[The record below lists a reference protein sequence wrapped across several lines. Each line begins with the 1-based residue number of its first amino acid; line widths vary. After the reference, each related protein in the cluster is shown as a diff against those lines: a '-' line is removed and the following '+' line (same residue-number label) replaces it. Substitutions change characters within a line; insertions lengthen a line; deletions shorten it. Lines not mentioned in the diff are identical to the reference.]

1 MSYAGNAKLSQEIQN
16 RILNTFQQTIA
27 LVEEGN
33 VQEALLGC
41 DFILRLDPLFEPARK
56 LQGRLQESGTDVS
69 VEDLAAFAASPLDAE
84 LPPLGDDVE
93 ESSESAPLHIE
104 AEAKDFTL
112 PDLDEEIVTPPAIEL
127 SSTFAEL
134 FAQRQ
139 FGKILELAAQNQ
151 EALEG
156 DPDLRDVAESAQAR
170 LEAEP
175 YVRSFLESSRQAH
188 QEGDLDKAQSLL
200 GKARELDATHPDIEA
215 FEAELMPVEV
225 EPPPAVESA
234 AEPPPVVESPVPE
247 AFQVDE
253 TADWLDEASSEPEP
267 SPEPEAVEAAPEE
280 SEVVP
285 TPPLVDSEPSARLDT
300 DSEKRIDDLL
310 KEGQVA
316 FEKGEYQSA
325 IDAWSRIFLID
336 IDHAEASRRIELA
349 RKLKAEV
356 ERQIE
361 EAFHEGISQFEA
373 GETDA
378 AHESFNKVLEMQAGH
393 VGATEYLEKID
404 GGETADAAEAG
415 GTPIPA
421 LDDLPV
427 ASGMDAADP
436 LVADETID
444 LAPMPEADM
453 APMSRPEMA
462 SKPRKAPR
470 GKSKF
475 LAIGAVVLVAVLAIG
490 WYLYSR
496 RDQVFPNSETE
507 QAAVPVERTDP
518 LTKATQL
525 HEAGNT
531 ALAVAQL
538 RRLAPDH
545 PQYAQAQTLIAQWE
559 ERAVEEDEAEVAEP
573 TEDEL
578 VVQGELVAAARE
590 ALSNNENLAASELL
604 DSAEEIGPLEED
616 DLGLRDEI
624 AAELEVVE
632 EPLRLYEQ
640 GDWEYA
646 LPNLWRL
653 HDEHPGNKDITQLM
667 VGCYYN
673 LGLRDLQRGDPVTAS
688 EKFEEALALAPDD
701 FELQRLAAFANAYK
715 QRPSDLLYRVFVK
728 YHPFR

>member
-16 RILNTFQQTIA
+16 RILNTFQQTIG

-56 LQGRLQESGTDVS
+56 LQGRLQESGTDVAI
-69 VEDLAAFAASPLDAE
+69 EDLAAFATSPLDAE
-84 LPPLGDDVE
+84 LPPLGEDAG
-93 ESSESAPLHIE
+93 ESPEGAPLHVE
-104 AEAKDFTL
+104 AEAQDFTL
-112 PDLDEEIVTPPAIEL
+112 PDLDEEIVFQPVIEL

-139 FGKILELAAQNQ
+139 FGEILELAAQNQ

-156 DPDLRDVAESAQAR
+156 DADLKDMAERAQAR

-175 YVRSFLESSRQAH
+175 YVRNFLESSRQAH

-225 EPPPAVESA
+225 D
-234 AEPPPVVESPVPE
+234 PPPVVESEVEPPAAFESPVPE

-253 TADWLDEASSEPEP
+253 AADRLDEVIAEPEP
-267 SPEPEAVEAAPEE
+267 TLEPEFVEPTPAET
-280 SEVVP
+280 EVVP
-285 TPPLVDSEPSARLDT
+285 TPPLADSEPSASLDT
-300 DSEKRIDDLL
+300 DSERRIDDLL

-316 FEKGEYQSA
+316 FEKGEYQSG

-378 AHESFNKVLEMQAGH
+378 ARESFNKVLEMQAGH
-393 VGATEYLEKID
+393 IGAAEYLEKMD
-404 GGETADAAEAG
+404 GGETDGAEEVG
-415 GTPIPA
+415 VTPIPA
-421 LDDLPV
+421 LDDLPAV
-427 ASGMDAADP
+427 AGLDAADP
-436 LVADETID
+436 LAAEEPID

-462 SKPRKAPR
+462 SKPRRAPR

-496 RDQVFPNSETE
+496 RDQVFPNSETA
-507 QAAVPVERTDP
+507 QTTVPIERTDP

-559 ERAVEEDEAEVAEP
+559 ERGVEADEADAAEP
-573 TEDEL
+573 SEDEL

-590 ALSNNENLAASELL
+590 ALRSNENLAASELL
-604 DSAEEIGPLEED
+604 DSAEAIGPLGED

-632 EPLRLYEQ
+632 EPLRLYQQ

-653 HDEHPGNKDITQLM
+653 HDEHPANKDITHLM

-688 EKFEEALALAPDD
+688 EKFDEALALAPDD
-701 FELQRLAAFANAYK
+701 FELQRLAAFATAYK

>member
-33 VQEALLGC
+33 VQEAMLGC

-56 LQGRLQESGTDVS
+56 LQGRLQESGTDVAI
-69 VEDLAAFAASPLDAE
+69 EDLAALAASPLDAD
-84 LPPLGDDVE
+84 LPPLGGEVE
-93 ESSESAPLHIE
+93 ESSEPAAAEIE
-104 AEAKDFTL
+104 DDIRDFTL
-112 PDLDEEIVTPPAIEL
+112 PDLDDEVVSEPAIDL
-127 SSTFAEL
+127 ASTFAEL
-134 FAQRQ
+134 FSQRQ
-139 FGKILELAAQNQ
+139 FGQILEMAAQNQ
-151 EALEG
+151 EAVEA
-156 DPDLRDVAESAQAR
+156 DSDLRDVAASAQAR

-188 QEGDLDKAQSLL
+188 TEGDLDKAQSLL
-200 GKARELDATHPDIEA
+200 GKARELDSTHPDIQALES
-215 FEAELMPVEV
+215 ELMPTEVVPPVIEEPVTDEPEFGVPVTV
-225 EPPPAVESA
+225 EP
-234 AEPPPVVESPVPE
+234 
-247 AFQVDE
+247 
-253 TADWLDEASSEPEP
+253 ADRLDESSNEP
-267 SPEPEAVEAAPEE
+267 AAAPEE
-280 SEVVP
+280 FVPAPIVVEPEP
-285 TPPLVDSEPSARLDT
+285 TPGPLDSEPSASLDT

-361 EAFHEGISQFEA
+361 EAFHEGISHFEA
-373 GETDA
+373 GEADA
-378 AHESFNKVLEMQAGH
+378 AREAFNKVLEMQAGH
-393 VGATEYLEKID
+393 IGATEYLEKID
-404 GGETADAAEAG
+404 GGETDAAAEPG
-415 GTPIPA
+415 VTPIPA
-421 LDDLPV
+421 LEDLPV
-427 ASGMDAADP
+427 ADGLGDEDP
-436 LVADETID
+436 LAAEEPID
-444 LAPMPEADM
+444 LAPQPDADIPFRPSSD
-453 APMSRPEMA
+453 AAARPSRA
-462 SKPRKAPR
+462 AG
-470 GKSKF
+470 GKRKF
-475 LAIGAVVLVAVLAIG
+475 LMIGAVVLLAVLAIG

-559 ERAVEEDEAEVAEP
+559 ERAVEAAEGEVVEP

-578 VVQGELVAAARE
+578 AYQGELLE
-590 ALSNNENLAASELL
+590 AVRTALGNNENIVASDLL
-604 DSAEEIGPLEED
+604 DSAEAIAPLEPD
-616 DLGLRDEI
+616 DQALRDEI
-624 AAELEVVE
+624 NAQLEVVE
-632 EPLRLYEQ
+632 EPLKLFRQ

-653 HDEHPGNKDITQLM
+653 REEHPGNKDITRLM
-667 VGCYYN
+667 VDCYFN
-673 LGLRDLQRGDPVTAS
+673 LGLRDLQRGDAVTAF
-688 EKFEEALALAPDD
+688 EKFEEALSLAPDD
-701 FELQRLAAFANAYK
+701 VELQRLAAFASAYK

>member
-27 LVEEGN
+27 LVGEGN
-33 VQEALLGC
+33 AQEAMLGC

-69 VEDLAAFAASPLDAE
+69 IEDLAALAASPLDAE
-84 LPPLGDDVE
+84 LPSLGGGIE
-93 ESSESAPLHIE
+93 ESSEPAASEIE
-104 AEAKDFTL
+104 DDLQDLTL
-112 PDLDEEIVTPPAIEL
+112 PDLDDEVVSEPTIDLA
-127 SSTFAEL
+127 STFAEL
-134 FAQRQ
+134 FSQRQ
-139 FGKILELAAQNQ
+139 FGQILELAAQSQ
-151 EALEG
+151 EAVEA
-156 DPDLRDVAESAQAR
+156 DPDLRDVTESAQAR

-175 YVRSFLESSRQAH
+175 YVRNFLESSRQAH
-188 QEGDLDKAQSLL
+188 TEGDLDQAQSLL
-200 GKARELDATHPDIEA
+200 GKARELDSTHPDIQDLES
-215 FEAELMPVEV
+215 ELMPTEV
-225 EPPPAVESA
+225 V
-234 AEPPPVVESPVPE
+234 PPVIEEPESDVL
-247 AFQVDE
+247 VTDE
-253 TADWLDEASSEPEP
+253 TADWLNESSDEPA
-267 SPEPEAVEAAPEE
+267 AAPEE
-280 SEVVP
+280 FVPAPIVVEPEP
-285 TPPLVDSEPSARLDT
+285 TPGPLDFEPSASLDS
-300 DSEKRIDDLL
+300 DSEKRVDDLL
-310 KEGQVA
+310 QEGQVA

-361 EAFHEGISQFEA
+361 EAFHEGISQYEA

-378 AHESFNKVLEMQAGH
+378 AREAFNKVLELQADH
-393 VGATEYLEKID
+393 IGATEYLEKMD
-404 GGETADAAEAG
+404 GAETEGAAEPSV
-415 GTPIPA
+415 TPIPD
-421 LDDLPV
+421 LEDLPV
-427 ASGMDAADP
+427 ADDLGGEDP
-436 LVADETID
+436 LAAEEPID
-444 LAPMPEADM
+444 LAPVPDADM
-453 APMSRPEMA
+453 ALRPSADASVRPSRA
-462 SKPRKAPR
+462 AG
-470 GKSKF
+470 GKRKF
-475 LAIGAVVLVAVLAIG
+475 LMIGAVVLLAVLAIG

-507 QAAVPVERTDP
+507 QTAVPVERTDP

-559 ERAVEEDEAEVAEP
+559 ERAVEDAEGETVEP

-578 VVQGELVAAARE
+578 VYQGELLAAVRE
-590 ALSNNENLAASELL
+590 ALGNNENIVASDLL
-604 DSAEEIGPLEED
+604 DSAAAIAPLEPD
-616 DLGLRDEI
+616 DLALRDAI
-624 AAELEVVE
+624 NAQLEVVV
-632 EPLRLYEQ
+632 EPLKLFRQ

-653 HDEHPGNKDITQLM
+653 REEHPGNKDITRLM
-667 VGCYYN
+667 VDCYFN
-673 LGLRDLQRGDPVTAS
+673 LGLRDLQRGDSVTAFD
-688 EKFEEALALAPDD
+688 KFEEALSLAPDD
-701 FELQRLAAFANAYK
+701 VELQRLTAFASAYK

>member
-33 VQEALLGC
+33 VQEAMLGC

-56 LQGRLQESGTDVS
+56 LQGRLKESGTDVAI
-69 VEDLAAFAASPLDAE
+69 EDLVALAASPLDAD
-84 LPPLGDDVE
+84 LPPLGGEVE
-93 ESSESAPLHIE
+93 ESSEPAASEVEDDIR
-104 AEAKDFTL
+104 DFTL
-112 PDLDEEIVTPPAIEL
+112 PDLDDEVVSEPAIDL
-127 SSTFAEL
+127 ASTFAEL
-134 FAQRQ
+134 FSQRQ
-139 FGKILELAAQNQ
+139 FGQILELVAQNQ
-151 EALEG
+151 EAVEA
-156 DPDLRDVAESAQAR
+156 DSDLRDVAASAQAR

-188 QEGDLDKAQSLL
+188 TEGDLDKAQSLL
-200 GKARELDATHPDIEA
+200 GKARELDSTHPDIQALES
-215 FEAELMPVEV
+215 ELMPTEV
-225 EPPPAVESA
+225 V
-234 AEPPPVVESPVPE
+234 PPVIEEPESDGIVT
-247 AFQVDE
+247 DE
-253 TADWLDEASSEPEP
+253 TADWLDESSDDPG
-267 SPEPEAVEAAPEE
+267 AAPEE
-280 SEVVP
+280 FVPAPIVVEPEP
-285 TPPLVDSEPSARLDT
+285 TPGPLDSEPSASLDS

-373 GETDA
+373 GEADA
-378 AHESFNKVLEMQAGH
+378 AREAFNKVLEMQAGH
-393 VGATEYLEKID
+393 IGAAEYLEKMD
-404 GGETADAAEAG
+404 GGETDAAAEPG
-415 GTPIPA
+415 VTPIPA
-421 LDDLPV
+421 LEDLPV
-427 ASGMDAADP
+427 ADGLGGEDLLAAEEP
-436 LVADETID
+436 ID
-444 LAPMPEADM
+444 LAPLPDADM
-453 APMSRPEMA
+453 APRPSSDAAVRSSRA
-462 SKPRKAPR
+462 AG
-470 GKSKF
+470 GKRKF
-475 LAIGAVVLVAVLAIG
+475 LMIGAVVLLAVLAVG

-507 QAAVPVERTDP
+507 QTAVPVERTDP

-559 ERAVEEDEAEVAEP
+559 ERAVEAAEGEAVEP

-578 VVQGELVAAARE
+578 VYQGELLAAVRE
-590 ALSNNENLAASELL
+590 ALGNNENIVASDLL
-604 DSAEEIGPLEED
+604 DSAEAIAPLEPD
-616 DLGLRDEI
+616 DLALRDQI
-624 AAELEVVE
+624 TAQLEVVE
-632 EPLRLYEQ
+632 EPLKLFRQ

-653 HDEHPGNKDITQLM
+653 REEHPGNKDITRLM
-667 VGCYYN
+667 VDCYFN
-673 LGLRDLQRGDPVTAS
+673 LGLRDLQRGDPVTAF
-688 EKFEEALALAPDD
+688 EKFEEALSLAPDD
-701 FELQRLAAFANAYK
+701 VALQRLAAFASAYK
-715 QRPSDLLYRVFVK
+715 QRPSDLLYKVFVK

>member
-56 LQGRLQESGTDVS
+56 LQGRLQESGTEVT
-69 VEDLAAFAASPLDAE
+69 VEDLAAFAASPLDTE
-84 LPPLGDDVE
+84 LPPLGEGTEEDADLAASDVE
-93 ESSESAPLHIE
+93 TDVE
-104 AEAKDFTL
+104 DFTL
-112 PDLDEEIVTPPAIEL
+112 PDLEVESVTPPVDDLA
-127 SSTFAEL
+127 STFAEL
-134 FAQRQ
+134 FAQRE
-139 FGKILELAAQNQ
+139 FGQILELAAQNQ
-151 EALEG
+151 ESLEAN
-156 DPDLRDVAESAQAR
+156 PDLRDVAESAQAR

-175 YVRSFLESSRQAH
+175 YVRSFLDSSRQAH

-200 GKARELDATHPDIEA
+200 GKARELDTTHPEILA
-215 FEAELMPVEV
+215 LEAELIPAQV
-225 EPPPAVESA
+225 EPPAPEIPES
-234 AEPPPVVESPVPE
+234 ESGLTK
-247 AFQVDE
+247 E
-253 TADWLDEASSEPEP
+253 TADWLDEASTKPEPALVETEPASPAVDVEPAPAMVGSEP
-267 SPEPEAVEAAPEE
+267 AA
-280 SEVVP
+280 S
-285 TPPLVDSEPSARLDT
+285 LDT

-316 FEKGEYQSA
+316 FEKGDYQPA

-361 EAFHEGISQFEA
+361 EAFHEGISRFEA

-378 AHESFNKVLEMQAGH
+378 AREAFNKVLEMQSAH
-393 VGATEYLEKID
+393 IGATEYLEKLD
-404 GGETADAAEAG
+404 GGDTTASTDAG
-415 GTPIPA
+415 ITPIPS
-421 LDDLPV
+421 LDDLPAAQGV
-427 ASGMDAADP
+427 GTEDALAVEEP
-436 LVADETID
+436 ID
-444 LAPMPEADM
+444 LAPMPE
-453 APMSRPEMA
+453 PE
-462 SKPRKAPR
+462 RAPR
-470 GKSKF
+470 HRLDAPTRPTKAVRGKRTF
-475 LAIGAVVLVAVLAIG
+475 LMIGAIVLLAVLAIG

-496 RDQVFPNSETE
+496 REQVFPNSETE
-507 QAAVPVERTDP
+507 ETAGAIERADP
-518 LTKATQL
+518 LTRATQL

-531 ALAVAQL
+531 ALAIAQL

-559 ERAVEEDEAEVAEP
+559 ERAVEAEDAEDSEP

-578 VVQGELVAAARE
+578 VYQGELVAAARE
-590 ALSNNENLAASELL
+590 ALRNRENLVASELL
-604 DSAEEIGPLEED
+604 DSAEAIAPLVPD
-616 DLGLRDEI
+616 DLTVRDEI
-624 AAELEVVE
+624 NSQLELIEQ
-632 EPLRLYEQ
+632 PLKLFRQ
-640 GDWEYA
+640 GDWEHA

-653 HDEHPGNKDITQLM
+653 HDEHPGNKDVVLLM
-667 VGCYYN
+667 VNCYFN

-688 EKFEEALALAPDD
+688 EKFDEALSLAPED
-701 FELQRLAAFANAYK
+701 FELQRLAAFASAYK